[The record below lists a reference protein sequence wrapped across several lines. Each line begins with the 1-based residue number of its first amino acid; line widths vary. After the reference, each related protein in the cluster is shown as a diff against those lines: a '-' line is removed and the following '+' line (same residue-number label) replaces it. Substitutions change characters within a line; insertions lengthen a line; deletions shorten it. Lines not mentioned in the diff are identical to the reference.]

1 MKSLSRDNR
10 DTRIDVL
17 KSICAILVLFLHT
30 ANLGKPYANVIE
42 EKLSTVLY
50 FLVWTINPVEFFFI
64 ASAFLLFKK
73 FVETMELDYDK
84 KFRVY
89 IRRLVVLY
97 LFWSLFYLD
106 ALFASFFEINDVR
119 ELILAVVKLFRRLFL
134 IGSSGHMWYIL
145 SLIYGLILLKPF
157 LNEQVNDKKKLRIA
171 WGISSLLYV
180 ISLFGDSYFYV
191 LPKYCFLANALDLI
205 RSVLGSM
212 YLLRGP
218 LFIMIGYSLAHS
230 KEERS
235 TRVDILVSFLLWI
248 GLAAANNIELIT
260 IKSLNLGLQYSITVL
275 KPITSYA
282 MWHFIQKL
290 PIPSLPCSSFLAKA
304 STVMYFAH
312 IFFREFLLNFFTDYF
327 AVMVAT
333 FIMCLFMTC
342 VLVRLQRNFKFGWLK
357 NVF

>member
-17 KSICAILVLFLHT
+17 KFICATLVLFLHT
-30 ANLGKPYANVIE
+30 ANLGKPYVNVIE
-42 EKLSTVLY
+42 ENLSTILY

-64 ASAFLLFKK
+64 ASAFLLFEKIVK
-73 FVETMELDYDK
+73 TIELDCDK
-84 KFRVY
+84 RFRVY

-106 ALFASFFEINDVR
+106 VLFAPFFEINGVKG
-119 ELILAVVKLFRRLFL
+119 LILAVVKVIRRLFL
-134 IGSSGHMWYIL
+134 IGTSGHMWYIL

-157 LNEQVNDKKKLRIA
+157 LNEQINGKKGLGIA

-180 ISLFGDSYFYV
+180 ISLFGDSYFYL
-191 LPKYCFLANALDLI
+191 LPERCVLANALDLI

-230 KEERS
+230 KEEKC
-235 TRVDILVSFLLWI
+235 TRVDIFVSLLLWI
-248 GLAAANNIELIT
+248 GLAAANNVELIT

-282 MWHFIQKL
+282 MWRFIQKL
-290 PIPSLPCSSFLAKA
+290 PIPSLSCSSFLAKA
-304 STVMYFAH
+304 STVMYFVH
-312 IFFREFLLNFFTDYF
+312 IFFRDFLLKFFTDYF
-327 AVMVAT
+327 IVMVTT
-333 FIMCLFMTC
+333 FIMCLFMTYI
-342 VLVRLQRNFKFGWLK
+342 LVRLQKNVKFGWLK
-357 NVF
+357 NIF